1 MTQPT
6 PAEEEVSAEQAAVS
20 RLIAPAAPS
29 LAERAN
35 TPEQELSAGQRAMP
49 TRAAAQGGGPGG
61 SAGSGARAR
70 SRVARATQMQMAS

>member
-49 TRAAAQGGGPGG
+49 TRAAAQGGPGG